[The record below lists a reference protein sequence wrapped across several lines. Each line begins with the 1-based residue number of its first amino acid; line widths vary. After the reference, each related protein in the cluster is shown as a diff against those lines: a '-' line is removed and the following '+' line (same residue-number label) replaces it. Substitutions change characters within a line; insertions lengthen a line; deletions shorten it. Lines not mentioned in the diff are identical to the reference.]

1 MNTTVTGETEEQR
14 IDLERDS
21 CGVGFIAD
29 LQGRCRHDLLEM
41 GLTALSRMRHRG
53 AVSADAETGDG
64 AGVLFQL
71 PAGFFRGELLRR
83 GAHLS
88 PKARVAVGM
97 VFLPASPEDYEAS
110 KRTIEDVIAQTGSA
124 SLSLRVSSVRSDN
137 SASPPGGGRVP
148 LQCLG
153 WRRVPINAEV
163 LGEEARAACP
173 LIEQVIIAP
182 IAPCSGDALERTLFL
197 VRKEIER
204 RVSDAGLPA
213 YIVSLSHRT
222 IVYKALLVSSDLRK
236 FYPDLQRP
244 DFRTRFAIF
253 HGRYSTNT
261 RPSWRLAQPFRLLA
275 HNGEINTIEGNR
287 RWTHARTEMLA
298 SVWADE
304 AKWLVPLLDERAS
317 DSANLDNVLELL
329 FFSGRSLLHAMAML
343 VPEAYGRDPKKDP
356 AIAAFYQ
363 FHESLTEP
371 WDGPAAL
378 CFSDGR
384 IVGAALDRNG
394 LRPARYV
401 ITSDGVIVL
410 ASEAG
415 VLPLSESQIVEKGRL
430 GPGSMLAVDTAARRF
445 YRDEEIKRRLARRR
459 PYRQWL
465 MHHLIEIDRDVLSME
480 SDTPSSSRRLKTLQ
494 RAFGYTHEDV
504 ELILSQIVTEGK
516 EPIGSMG
523 DDTPLPALSQKPR
536 LVYDYFKQRFAQ
548 VTNPPIDPLRERLVM
563 SLDTWIG
570 PRSTWLEEEPEACRM
585 IRFGSPILTGEQFR
599 WLKAQPTLPAT
610 ILSTRFPVSRAGEGL
625 RRSIERLCAQAEKAV
640 EQGAGILILSDRNV
654 SPRWAPIPMLLA
666 VGAVHHHLLRVGKRM
681 RVGLVA
687 EVGDA
692 RQDHHFACLIGYG
705 ASAVYPYLAYE
716 SVATL
721 AQEKAATDRNHAVI
735 TYRQVIEKGLLKIMS
750 KMGISVLSSYHGAQ
764 LFEAVGLASEVI
776 TRCFSGTPSPIGGV
790 GWEGIA
796 ADVLQFH
803 RMAFG
808 RENLSSE
815 ENHHECPR
823 INPDEETN
831 PYSSVFISG
840 EGLPLEPGHR
850 PGTIMATRGHHGGA
864 RSEGTPYLDDH
875 GFYRFRKNGE
885 YHAFNPGVI
894 RALHRVVRSDGD
906 RRGAPARTELYHVY
920 REAVED
926 RPPVALRD
934 FLTFDSPR
942 RPISLNEVE
951 PVGEIVKRFCTS
963 GMSHGALSREA
974 HEALAI
980 AMNRLGARSN
990 SGEGGEDP
998 SRFRR
1003 PEQGDW
1009 AGSAI
1014 KQVASA
1020 RFGVTPAYL
1029 VSADEL
1035 EIKIAQGSKPGEGG
1049 QLPGH
1054 KVTVEIA
1061 RLRHATPGIALI
1073 SPPPHHDI
1081 YSIEDLAELIYDL
1094 RQINPRARIAVKLVA
1109 EAGVGTIAAG
1119 VVKAGADVVHL
1130 SGHDG
1135 GTGASPLSSIKHAGA
1150 PWELGLREV
1159 QAALMANDLRGRV
1172 VLRVDGGLK
1181 TGRDVILAAML
1192 GADEFGFGTAALVA
1206 LGCVMARQCHLNTC
1220 PVGIATQRE
1229 DLRARFRGKPEHV
1242 VRFFLSVAEQV
1253 REILAHLGFRRL
1265 EEIIGRNDLVKLRAP
1280 EGFVLDDAENQ
1291 IQTPARRAVQSA
1303 KNKRSSIVI
1312 GGAKRAR
1319 VDLNLLI
1326 GGDSTGRS
1334 RARRFLQPAHRP
1346 HPVLD
1351 DVILREIAP
1360 ALGTGQAVH
1369 LSFDIS
1375 NTDRAVGA
1383 KLAGEIVRRS
1393 GDKGLSEQTVEIT
1406 FRGTAG
1412 QSFGAFCVAGLR
1424 LLLFGDAN
1432 DYVGKGMA
1440 GGEIVIRPS
1449 EAARFTW
1456 HENVIVGNTVLY
1468 GATGGRLFAAGRA
1481 GERFAV
1487 RNSGA
1492 VAVVEGVG
1500 DHGCEYMTGG
1510 AVVVLGDV
1518 GFNFAA
1524 GMTGGIAI
1532 VLDDTD
1538 RLIHRVNQDL
1548 VVLSPLETADEEWLR
1563 ALLTEYWEATSS
1575 PRARMLLD
1583 SWSRS
1588 VRALRKVT
1596 PQSPGRIPLP
1606 PPDGLQNDRR
1616 WDFSRLSYSSVDR
1629 ESSVVAFGAIN
1640 SMEPARSGG
1649 PF

>member
-1 MNTTVTGETEEQR
+1 MNRPEIKEQSV
-14 IDLERDS
+14 DVERDS

-29 LQGRCRHDLLEM
+29 LEGRRRHDLLEM
-41 GLTALSRMRHRG
+41 GLTALSAMRHRG

-71 PAGFFRGELLRR
+71 PAGFFRRELARR
-83 GAHLS
+83 GIHLA
-88 PKARVAVGM
+88 PKAQIAVGM
-97 VFLPASPEDYEAS
+97 VFLPTSPEDREAS
-110 KRTIEDVIAQTGSA
+110 KRTIEAVIARTGETRTSHPVSAVHSADGGSA
-124 SLSLRVSSVRSDN
+124 PRTVRI
-137 SASPPGGGRVP
+137 P

-153 WRRVPINAEV
+153 WRQVPVNAEV

-173 LIEQVIIAP
+173 VVEQVIIAP
-182 IAPCSGDALERTLFL
+182 TSPCSGDALERTLFL

-204 RVSDAGLPA
+204 HLSNAGLSA
-213 YIVSLSHRT
+213 YIASLSHRT
-222 IVYKALLVSSDLRK
+222 IVYKALLVSSDLRR
-236 FYPDLQRP
+236 FYPDLQRA

-287 RWTHARTEMLA
+287 RWVQARTEMLA
-298 SVWADE
+298 SVWGDE
-304 AKWLVPLLDERAS
+304 TEWLVPILDERAS

-329 FFSGRSLLHAMAML
+329 LFSGRSLLHALAML
-343 VPEAYGRDPKKDP
+343 VPEAYGRDPNKDA
-356 AIAAFYQ
+356 AIRAFYQ
-363 FHESLTEP
+363 YHESLTEP
-371 WDGPAAL
+371 WGGPAAL
-378 CFSDGR
+378 CLSDGR

-401 ITSDGVIVL
+401 IMSDGVIVL

-415 VLPLSESQIVEKGRL
+415 VLPFNESQIVEKGRL
-430 GPGSMLAVDTAARRF
+430 GPGGMIAVDTATGRL
-445 YRDEEIKRRLARRR
+445 YRDEENKRRLARRR
-459 PYRQWL
+459 PFRQWL
-465 MHHLIEIDRDVLSME
+465 KHHLIAIDRDVLSME
-480 SDTPSSSRRLKTLQ
+480 PDTPPLSSRLKTLQ
-494 RAFGYTHEDV
+494 RTFGYTHEDV
-504 ELILSQIVTEGK
+504 ELILSQIVTQSK

-570 PRSTWLEEEPEACRM
+570 PRSNWLQEEPEACRM
-585 IRFGSPILTGEQFR
+585 IRFGSPLLTGKQFR
-599 WLKAQPTLPAT
+599 WLKAQRVLPVA
-610 ILSTRFPVSRAGEGL
+610 ILSTRFPVNRAGEGL
-625 RRSIERLCAQAEKAV
+625 RQSIEHLCAQAEKAV
-640 EQGAGILILSDRNV
+640 EQGAGVLILSDRKV
-654 SPRWAPIPMLLA
+654 SPRWAPMPMLLA
-666 VGAVHHHLLRVGKRM
+666 VGAVHHHLLRIGKRM
-681 RVGLVA
+681 RVGLVV

-705 ASAVYPYLAYE
+705 ASAIYPYLAYE

-721 AQEKAATDRNHAVI
+721 AREKAVTDGHHAVI
-735 TYRQVIEKGLLKIMS
+735 TYREVIEKGLLKIMS

-764 LFEAVGLASEVI
+764 LFEVVGLAPEVI
-776 TRCFSGTPSPIGGV
+776 TRCFCGTPSPIGGV

-796 ADVLQFH
+796 ADVLEFH
-803 RMAFG
+803 RVAFG
-808 RENLSSE
+808 RE
-815 ENHHECPR
+815 
-823 INPDEETN
+823 D
-831 PYSSVFISG
+831 F
-840 EGLPLEPGHR
+840 EPGLG
-850 PGTIMATRGHHGGA
+850 PNTMKIMPTRGRHGVA
-864 RSEGTPYLDDH
+864 RSDRTAYLDDH

-885 YHAFNPGVI
+885 YHAFNPAVV
-894 RALHRVVRSDGD
+894 RALHRVVQSNGD
-906 RRGAPARTELYHVY
+906 RPGEPAPTELYDAY

-926 RPPVALRD
+926 RPPLALRD
-934 FLTFDSPR
+934 FLTCDSPR
-942 RPISLNEVE
+942 RPISLDDVE

-974 HEALAI
+974 HESLAI

-1003 PEQGDW
+1003 PEEGDW

-1054 KVTVEIA
+1054 KVTGEIA

-1135 GTGASPLSSIKHAGA
+1135 GTGASPLSSIKHAGI

-1159 QAALMANDLRGRV
+1159 QMALIANDLRGRV

-1265 EEIIGRNDLVKLRAP
+1265 EEIIGRSDLVKLRAH
-1280 EGFVLDDAENQ
+1280 EGFMLDDAEKQ
-1291 IQTPARRAVQSA
+1291 IERSPRRVLSPV
-1303 KNKRSSIVI
+1303 KNERPSIVI
-1312 GGAKRAR
+1312 GGAKNAR
-1319 VDLNLLI
+1319 LDLSFLV
-1326 GGDSTGRS
+1326 GGDSTKGS
-1334 RARRFLQPAHRP
+1334 SARRFLRMAHRR

-1351 DVILREIAP
+1351 DVILRQIAP
-1360 ALGTGQAVH
+1360 ALETGQAVD
-1369 LSFDIS
+1369 LSFDIT

-1383 KLAGEIVRRS
+1383 KLAGEIVRLY
-1393 GDKGLSEQTVEIT
+1393 GDNGLPERTIQIT

-1456 HENVIVGNTVLY
+1456 HENVIMGNTVLY

-1510 AVVVLGDV
+1510 VVVVLGDV

-1524 GMTGGIAI
+1524 GMTGGMAV
-1532 VLDDTD
+1532 VLDETE
-1538 RLIHRVNQDL
+1538 RLVHRINQDL
-1548 VVLSPLETADEEWLR
+1548 VSLIPLETGDEQWLR
-1563 ALLTEYWEATSS
+1563 ALLTEYWETTSS

-1583 SWSRS
+1583 SWRHS
-1588 VRALRKVT
+1588 VTAFRKIM
-1596 PQSPGRIPLP
+1596 PQSPGRISLP
-1606 PPDGLQNDRR
+1606 PPEELQNDKRG
-1616 WDFSRLSYSSVDR
+1616 DPSDLNYSSVDR
-1629 ESSVVAFGAIN
+1629 EIPVVTFGAVN
-1640 SMEPARSGG
+1640 SMERARSGA
-1649 PF
+1649 PL

>member
-1 MNTTVTGETEEQR
+1 MNATVMGETEEQR

-29 LQGRCRHDLLEM
+29 LQGRRRHDILEM

-71 PAGFFRGELLRR
+71 PSQFFRRELLRR
-83 GAHLS
+83 GVRLS

-110 KRTIEDVIAQTGSA
+110 KRTIEDVIARTGRAGA
-124 SLSLRVSSVRSDN
+124 SLHASSVCSDT
-137 SASPPGGGRVP
+137 SGSPPRSVRIP

-153 WRRVPINAEV
+153 WRRVPVDLEV

-173 LIEQVIIAP
+173 IIEQVIIAP
-182 IAPCSGDALERTLFL
+182 TSPCSSDALERTLFL
-197 VRKEIER
+197 VRKEIEHR
-204 RVSDAGLPA
+204 LSVAGLSA
-213 YIVSLSHRT
+213 HIVSLSHRT
-222 IVYKALLVSSDLRK
+222 IVYKALLVSSDLRR
-236 FYPDLQRP
+236 FFPDLQRL
-244 DFRTRFAIF
+244 DFRTRFTIF

-261 RPSWRLAQPFRLLA
+261 RPSWRLVQPFRFLA
-275 HNGEINTIEGNR
+275 HNGEINTLQGNR
-287 RWTHARTEMLA
+287 RWVQARTEMLA
-298 SVWADE
+298 SVWGGE
-304 AKWLVPLLDERAS
+304 TKWLVPLLDERAS

-329 FFSGRSLLHAMAML
+329 FFSGRSLLHAMSML
-343 VPEAYGRDPKKDP
+343 VPEAYGRDPEKDP
-356 AIAAFYQ
+356 AIGAFYEY
-363 FHESLTEP
+363 HECLIEP

-378 CFSDGR
+378 CFTDGR

-401 ITSDGVIVL
+401 ITSDGLMVL
-410 ASEAG
+410 ASEVG
-415 VLPLSESQIVEKGRL
+415 VLPLSESHIVEKGRL
-430 GPGSMLAVDTAARRF
+430 GPGSMVALDTASRRL

-459 PYRQWL
+459 PYRHWL
-465 MHHLIEIDRDVLSME
+465 KQHLIEIDRDAPSVE
-480 SDTPSSSRRLKTLQ
+480 SDAPSLSNPLKTLQ
-494 RAFGYTHEDV
+494 RTFGYTREDL
-504 ELILSQIVTEGK
+504 ELILSQIAIEGK

-536 LVYDYFKQRFAQ
+536 LIYDYFKQLFAQ

-570 PRSTWLEEEPEACRM
+570 PRSNWLKEEPEACRM
-585 IRFGSPILTGEQFR
+585 IRFRSPILTGNQFR
-599 WLKAQPTLPAT
+599 WLKAQRGLPVA
-610 ILSTRFPVSRAGEGL
+610 ILPTRFPVSRAGEGL
-625 RRSIERLCAQAEKAV
+625 RQSIERLCAQAEKAV

-654 SPRWAPIPMLLA
+654 SGRWAPIPMLLA
-666 VGAVHHHLLRVGKRM
+666 VGAVHQHLLRSGKRM

-716 SVATL
+716 SVAAL
-721 AQEKAATDRNHAVI
+721 AEEKAMIDRHHAVI
-735 TYRQVIEKGLLKIMS
+735 TYRQVIGKGLLKIMS

-764 LFEAVGLASEVI
+764 LFEAVGLAPEVI
-776 TRCFSGTPSPIGGV
+776 SRCFSGTPSRIGGV

-803 RMAFG
+803 QRAFG
-808 RENLSSE
+808 KE
-815 ENHHECPR
+815 
-823 INPDEETN
+823 D
-831 PYSSVFISG
+831 VFFQ
-840 EGLPLEPGHR
+840 PGYHSN
-850 PGTIMATRGHHGGA
+850 TTKIMAPRGAHVIA
-864 RSEGTPYLDDH
+864 RSEGTTSLDDY

-894 RALHRVVRSDGD
+894 RTLHRVAQSNGD
-906 RRGAPARTELYHVY
+906 QGRGPAPTELYHAY
-920 REAVED
+920 RAAVED
-926 RPPVALRD
+926 RPPLALRD

-942 RPISLNEVE
+942 RPISISEVE
-951 PVGEIVKRFCTS
+951 PVGEIVKRFSTS

-998 SRFRR
+998 SRYRR
-1003 PEQGDW
+1003 PRDGDW
-1009 AGSAI
+1009 AGNAI

-1109 EAGVGTIAAG
+1109 EAGIGTIAAG
-1119 VVKAGADVVHL
+1119 VVKAGADVVHI

-1135 GTGASPLSSIKHAGA
+1135 GTGASPLSSIKYAGI

-1159 QAALMANDLRGRV
+1159 QAALMANALRGRV

-1181 TGRDVILAAML
+1181 TGRDVVLAAML
-1192 GADEFGFGTAALVA
+1192 GADEFGFGTAALIA

-1253 REILAHLGFRRL
+1253 REILAHLGFRRF
-1265 EEIIGRNDLVKLRAP
+1265 EEIIGRSDLVKLRAP
-1280 EGFVLDDAENQ
+1280 DGFVLDDAENH
-1291 IQTPARRAVQSA
+1291 TPTRGTLYPGKKKQPSV
-1303 KNKRSSIVI
+1303 VV
-1312 GGAKRAR
+1312 GGAKSAR
-1319 VDLNLLI
+1319 LDLSILVEA
-1326 GGDSTGRS
+1326 DSATGS
-1334 RARRFLQPAHRP
+1334 RARRFLQTARRQ

-1351 DVILREIAP
+1351 DVILGEIAP
-1360 ALGTGQAVH
+1360 SLERGQDVH
-1369 LSFDIS
+1369 LSFHIS

-1383 KLAGEIVRRS
+1383 RLAGEIVRRY
-1393 GDKGLSEQTVEIT
+1393 GDKGLSRQSIEIT

-1412 QSFGAFCVAGLR
+1412 QSFGAFCVSGLR

-1532 VLDDTD
+1532 VLDETE
-1538 RLIHRVNQDL
+1538 RLIHRVNHDL
-1548 VVLSPLETADEEWLR
+1548 VSLAPLETADEQWLR
-1563 ALLTEYWEATSS
+1563 ALLVSYWEATSS

-1583 SWSRS
+1583 SWSHW
-1588 VRALRKVT
+1588 VTAFRKIL
-1596 PQSPGRIPLP
+1596 PKSPGEMALP
-1606 PPDGLQNDRR
+1606 PHDRLQDDRR
-1616 WDFSRLSYSSVDR
+1616 WDFSDLSYRSG
-1629 ESSVVAFGAIN
+1629 ESPVVTYGSIN
-1640 SMEPARSGG
+1640 TTELARSGRHL
-1649 PF
+1649 